1 MRRERLGECFFRI
14 RLPPFVRAAAFSI
27 GSACLLLCRIAVL
40 AKVGCLILMPTTV
53 GRGPRAVG
61 HGPRAVGRGARAVG
75 HGPPAVGHGPRAVGR
90 ATAYVAR
97 RSAT

>member
-53 GRGPRAVG
+53 
-61 HGPRAVGRGARAVG
+61 
-75 HGPPAVGHGPRAVGR
+75 
-90 ATAYVAR
+90 ATQQYFCNAAANYVVIDG
-97 RSAT
+97 T